1 MSFNVAAMVSTLVA
15 ATASS
20 AHGDHHGHESR
31 RAEWAIF
38 TMAVKSSLACMVP
51 SHAMTNKRVG
61 TPVTATGYAAMLRFS
76 PITLLLLL
84 VAACAKGPE
93 ADLQYISEARS
104 LAAEWALVNA
114 EAGQGKLTATYIATM
129 RRSVREQLST
139 ASSTLTEP
147 DSRYGAEIRA
157 LLAEPDAAP
166 PEELRA
172 HADKLKQIE
181 DGLESA

>member
-1 MSFNVAAMVSTLVA
+1 
-15 ATASS
+15 
-20 AHGDHHGHESR
+20 
-31 RAEWAIF
+31 
-38 TMAVKSSLACMVP
+38 
-51 SHAMTNKRVG
+51 
-61 TPVTATGYAAMLRFS
+61 
-76 PITLLLLL
+76 
-84 VAACAKGPE
+84 
-93 ADLQYISEARS
+93 
-104 LAAEWALVNA
+104 
-114 EAGQGKLTATYIATM
+114 M

-181 DGLESA
+181 DGLASA